1 MIINITKEKQAHRY
15 RKQTKELP
23 VGRGSWG
30 RGNIGLEQYKSQT
43 SRYKINYILYN
54 AGDIVNIL

>member
-1 MIINITKEKQAHRY
+1 MIINITKEKQSH

-43 SRYKINYILYN
+43 IRYKINYILYN